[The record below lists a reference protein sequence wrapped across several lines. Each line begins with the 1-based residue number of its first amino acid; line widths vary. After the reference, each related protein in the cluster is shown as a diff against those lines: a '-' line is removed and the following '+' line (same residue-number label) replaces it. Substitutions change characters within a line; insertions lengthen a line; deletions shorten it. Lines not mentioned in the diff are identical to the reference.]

1 MRGKR
6 KARGI
11 SVYDEVDL
19 LLTLL
24 VLNCADESP
33 VRIFI
38 GDGVQFLVRIRF
50 TENPLRALFYKSR
63 KVTDIVIARLIE
75 NFGPFSMIHHG
86 GFAVVAH
93 MIRPALLVESQI
105 PIDPAFAAVIEIA
118 YDLGARISPR
128 GSSRRSLP
136 RPAPPSTR

>member
-63 KVTDIVIARLIE
+63 K
-75 NFGPFSMIHHG
+75 
-86 GFAVVAH
+86 
-93 MIRPALLVESQI
+93 
-105 PIDPAFAAVIEIA
+105 
-118 YDLGARISPR
+118 
-128 GSSRRSLP
+128 
-136 RPAPPSTR
+136 